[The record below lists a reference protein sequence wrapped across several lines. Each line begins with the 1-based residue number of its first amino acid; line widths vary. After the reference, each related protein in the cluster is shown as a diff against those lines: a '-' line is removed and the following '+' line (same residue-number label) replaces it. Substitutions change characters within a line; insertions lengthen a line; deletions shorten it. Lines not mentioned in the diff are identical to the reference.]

1 MSLGTN
7 AFPSGTFNT
16 TGALAAFFKVRYPQT
31 KVDKLFV
38 YDMPFLNA
46 VKRSDELTGIKT
58 VIPVQI
64 GGPQGQ
70 SAALTT
76 ALQNASSSVGVAWGI
91 VPVAYYGGLTIDAR
105 TLMAARNNEGAFM
118 KQRENDYESQLKAM
132 GATLEQACWSDGS
145 GTLGLLQADP
155 GTGTTF
161 EVEEGAGINFHPN
174 MKVLFYADS
183 SGALGSVRAG
193 GSRTVVSVNLDTDV
207 VTVSAAID
215 AAVGSGDHVVREG
228 NANAMIK
235 GIPAWITES
244 DPTSS
249 AFFDVDRS
257 AAPQMLA
264 GWRQTWLGT
273 IEETAKKLDSKMRRV
288 NQNPKVLWLSYS
300 NFLKLEAELGTRAIR
315 DADGGPQVAGASGL
329 SFSSPGGK
337 ISVKCGPYVPD
348 GHGFMLDMST
358 WELMSLGPVPHVVQD
373 DGQTAV
379 RLGSAFSSSTS
390 LAEDGIEI
398 RLRYFAQLV
407 CRNPYANGRFPI
419 SY

>member
-91 VPVAYYGGLTIDAR
+91 VPVSYYGGLTIDAR

-118 KQRENDYESQLKAM
+118 KQRENEYESQLKGM
-132 GATLEQACWSDGS
+132 GATLEQACWSAGTGS
-145 GTLGLLQADP
+145 IGLLQADP
-155 GTGTTF
+155 GIGTTF
-161 EVEEGAGINFHPN
+161 TVSEQDAINFHPN

-183 SGALGSVRAG
+183 SGIPGTVRAG
-193 GSRTVVSVNLDTDV
+193 GTRTIVSSNLDTGV
-207 VTVSAAID
+207 VTVSAALD
-215 AAVGSGDHVVREG
+215 AALGSGDHVVREG
-228 NANAMIK
+228 NVNALIK
-235 GIPAWITES
+235 GIPAWIPAS
-244 DPTSS
+244 DPSS
-249 AFFDVDRS
+249 TAFFDVDRS
-257 AAPQMLA
+257 VAPQMLA
-264 GWRQTWLGT
+264 GWRQSWLGT
-273 IEETAKKLDSKMRRV
+273 IEVTCKKLDSKMRRV

-315 DADGGPQVAGASGL
+315 DAQDTSQQSGVTGL
-329 SFSSPGGK
+329 SFTSPGGK
-337 ISVKCGPYVPD
+337 IQVKTGPYVPED
-348 GHGFMLDMST
+348 AGFLLDMST
-358 WELMSLGPVPHVVQD
+358 WELMSLGPVPHIVQD

-379 RLGSAFSSSTS
+379 RLGSAFNSSTS

>member
-1 MSLGTN
+1 MSMGTN
-7 AFPSGTFNT
+7 AFPSGTFNAS
-16 TGALAAFFKVRYPQT
+16 GALAAFYKIRYPQT

-38 YDMPFLNA
+38 YDMPFLA
-46 VKRSDELTGIKT
+46 QVKRSDELTGIKT

-76 ALQNASSSVGVAWGI
+76 ALQNATSSVGVAWGI
-91 VPVAYYGGLTIDAR
+91 VPVAYYGGITIDAR
-105 TLMAARNNEGAFM
+105 TLMAARSNEGAFM
-118 KQRENDYESQLKAM
+118 KQRENEYESQLKAM
-132 GATLEQACWSDGS
+132 GATLEQACWSP
-145 GTLGLLQADP
+145 GTGTIGLLAADP

-161 EVEEGAGINFHPN
+161 TVAENDAINFHPN

-183 SGALGSVRAG
+183 SGVPGSVRAG
-193 GSRTVVSVNLDTDV
+193 SSRTVVSANLDTGV
-207 VTVSAAID
+207 ITVSAALD
-215 AAVGSGDHVVREG
+215 AALAAGDHVVREG
-228 NANAMIK
+228 NVNALIK
-235 GIPAWITES
+235 GIPAWIPAD
-244 DPTSS
+244 DPSAT

-257 AAPQMLA
+257 VAPQMLA

-273 IEETAKKLDSKMRRV
+273 IEQTAKKLDSKMRRV
-288 NQNPKVLWLSYS
+288 NQNPKVLWLSYG
-300 NFLKLEAELGTRAIR
+300 NFLKLEAELGTRGIR
-315 DADGGPQVAGASGL
+315 EEDGTPATAGRSSL
-329 SFSSPGGK
+329 SFTSPGGK
-337 ISVKCGPYVPD
+337 IRVMTGPYVPED
-348 GHGFMLDMST
+348 AGFLLDMST

-379 RLGSAFSSSTS
+379 RLGSAFSSGTS